1 MQTTP
6 RFAVMRSGHNA
17 PETAGEMPSGCNS
30 GRRLRR
36 RSRRGHKTKPLYPMK
51 NRINW
56 RHCVQYALIFGCFYA
71 LLVLCDETEKPIA
84 EMLKDLIKG
93 LSLMFACGFTL
104 YKLTKK
110 WALEGKIKL

>member
-1 MQTTP
+1 M
-6 RFAVMRSGHNA
+6 
-17 PETAGEMPSGCNS
+17 
-30 GRRLRR
+30 L
-36 RSRRGHKTKPLYPMK
+36 
-51 NRINW
+51 
-56 RHCVQYALIFGCFYA
+56 YALFAGCFYA